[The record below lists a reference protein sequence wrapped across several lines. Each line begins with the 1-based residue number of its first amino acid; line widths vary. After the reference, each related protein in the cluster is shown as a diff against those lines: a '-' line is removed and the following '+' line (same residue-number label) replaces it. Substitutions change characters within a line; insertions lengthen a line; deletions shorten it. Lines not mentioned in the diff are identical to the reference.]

1 MPGVWRHTDHPGS
14 DTWARWAWELPG
26 NLLLNYEMLDKVKNS
41 TWREKCI
48 QESRKYTV
56 AFLLFSIKHP
66 LVSEPPLVYYLE
78 GPQGPPSF
86 PSVMRERG
94 PKYATCP
101 RSDNL
106 PMAIGWGRGWCQLE
120 SSSIYSPDTSVKFYF
135 CPGFWSPDVMS
146 SWLEPQWRPVNPG
159 SPLGPRRG
167 PSRAGAATCRF
178 LARPSPGLHT
188 FKMTHWLGWESIP

>member
-1 MPGVWRHTDHPGS
+1 MEGKMYPGIKKIHCCFFTILHKTSFSFG
-14 DTWARWAWELPG
+14 T
-26 NLLLNYEMLDKVKNS
+26 
-41 TWREKCI
+41 T
-48 QESRKYTV
+48 SRILSGRSPRT
-56 AFLLFSIKHP
+56 
-66 LVSEPPLVYYLE
+66 
-78 GPQGPPSF
+78 PSF
-86 PSVMRERG
+86 PSVTRERG

-146 SWLEPQWRPVNPG
+146 SWLEPQWRPINPG